1 MGRYPFNE
9 ATTQYIPSQDQH
21 LRLLYPDLDQDAASK
36 LWASCPSNLSTPSPS
51 RTSARLDSSPA
62 ALTTTSHVTTTTAER
77 IWKPLP
83 TAGSSR
89 SCQRFRRIRELHVR
103 PYGAD
108 GIPGWTDSI
117 EAWNRIRRAN
127 INRYVNFS
135 ALKHYFNV

>member
-62 ALTTTSHVTTTTAER
+62 ALTTNRRLLQE
-77 IWKPLP
+77 LP
-83 TAGSSR
+83 TLSAHTGT
-89 SCQRFRRIRELHVR
+89 SCQTLRRR
-103 PYGAD
+103 
-108 GIPGWTDSI
+108 WDS
-117 EAWNRIRRAN
+117 RLDRQ
-127 INRYVNFS
+127 
-135 ALKHYFNV
+135 H